1 MKKLLALILAAAL
14 ALSLVAC
21 GGGGGTGDNNT
32 PSTGNGDT
40 TSTDTPSGG
49 MTKEQMLENA
59 EVTTLEELYGTI
71 SANKVKA
78 EEELVGKIYRIDG
91 YVGEIESDHIVLSF
105 VGNTITVYL
114 PKDDIINLVKNQQ
127 ISVVGEL
134 GKVGYEDNS
143 SWYVSFGGCELTNAY
158 IANDTYEVTG
168 ELTFRYLTLRDLD
181 GKTISQNGQA
191 DKWYFGLTEP
201 GATFETM
208 IVSLADAIPVN
219 HIPGQAIDTIT
230 IDGTELKNGDNI
242 TISGRKTADSMIDVK
257 LVSVN

>member
-1 MKKLLALILAAAL
+1 MKKILALILAAAL

-143 SWYVSFGGCELTNAY
+143 SWAV
-158 IANDTYEVTG
+158 
-168 ELTFRYLTLRDLD
+168 
-181 GKTISQNGQA
+181 QA
-191 DKWYFGLTEP
+191 GIILK
-201 GATFETM
+201 
-208 IVSLADAIPVN
+208 
-219 HIPGQAIDTIT
+219 IPGRRNA
-230 IDGTELKNGDNI
+230 
-242 TISGRKTADSMIDVK
+242 
-257 LVSVN
+257 